1 MVLSEVSEVL
11 TFTCWTGVFG
21 SNHVPVELIYH
32 TSRVKRTGG
41 GGGGEWEGGGVINE
55 WTSRKRTRR
64 SFRSQ

>member
-21 SNHVPVELIYH
+21 SNHVPVELIYIK
-32 TSRVKRTGG
+32 SEKDRGG
-41 GGGGEWEGGGVINE
+41 GRGRMGRGGVINE